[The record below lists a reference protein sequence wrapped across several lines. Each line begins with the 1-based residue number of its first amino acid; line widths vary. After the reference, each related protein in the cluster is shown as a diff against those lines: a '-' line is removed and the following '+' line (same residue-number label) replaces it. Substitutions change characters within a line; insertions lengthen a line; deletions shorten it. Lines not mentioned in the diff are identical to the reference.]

1 MVDHFLRDLAIVM
14 VVAAITTVVCH
25 RLRLPVVL
33 GYLLA
38 GFLVGPRT
46 PPRLVADE
54 ATIQTLSSLGVILLM
69 FGIGLHFRLR
79 RVIALL
85 PTAGLTAL
93 VELSLMLALGYAA
106 GQLLGWSPVA
116 SLFAGG
122 VVAISSTMILAK
134 VYEEDRPPREFQ
146 EFLYA
151 VLVFED
157 VVAVLLLTVLAAI
170 GAGGALSGA
179 MVARLAAGLGV
190 VLFAMLA
197 GGMLVVPRALRAV
210 ARLLRPETTLVA
222 GIGLSFG
229 MAALAESAGFSVA
242 LGAFLAGCLV
252 AEAGVGQQMEREIR
266 PVRDMFAAIFF
277 VAVGMQ
283 FDLAAF
289 LAHWPLV
296 IGFTLIV
303 LLGKFTGVT
312 LGAFL
317 AGRGVQGAVL
327 TGVSMAQIGEFA
339 FIIAAVGL
347 ETGAMPPELYA
358 VAIAV
363 SAITALTT
371 PWFVRGSGPL
381 AQYVDRKLPHPLQ
394 TFASL
399 YGSWMETLRRTS
411 RAETP
416 GRRVRRAIRLLLLDA
431 GAVLAV
437 TLGYALLRERI
448 IERLTSWLGFPEALA
463 RAVPVL
469 VVLALLAPFV
479 VGIVAVAK
487 RLGLELAGIA
497 LPSPGPGRVDNAIAP
512 RRLLAITL
520 QITTVLL
527 LGIPL
532 VMVTQAYLPALPAVV
547 VLLGVL
553 ALLGFGFRR
562 SARDLQGHLRAGAE
576 VVVAA
581 LAKQSANEQAG
592 VTVARRLLPGL
603 GDFTALRIVE
613 GSPADGRT
621 LGELNLRGRTG
632 ATIVALLRGDQRIA
646 FPEAGERLQSG
657 DLVALTGSHD
667 AIDAAEEAL
676 AGGQALGTE
685 GER

>member
-1 MVDHFLRDLAIVM
+1 
-14 VVAAITTVVCH
+14 VVFH

-54 ATIQTLSSLGVILLM
+54 ATIHALSSLGVILLM
-69 FGIGLHFRLR
+69 FGVGLQIRLR
-79 RVIALL
+79 RIIALV

-93 VELSLMLALGYAA
+93 VELSLMMALGYAA
-106 GQLLGWSPVA
+106 GHLLGWGPVA
-116 SLFAGG
+116 SFFAGG
-122 VVAISSTMILAK
+122 VVAISSTMIVTK
-134 VYEEDRPPREFQ
+134 VYEDQPPARDFL

-157 VVAVLLLTVLAAI
+157 LAAVLLLTVLTAV
-170 GAGGALSGA
+170 GSGGVLTGS
-179 MVARLAAGLGV
+179 MVARLVASLAV
-190 VLFAMLA
+190 VLMVMLA

-210 ARLLRPETTLVA
+210 AGLLRPETTLVA
-222 GIGLSFG
+222 GIGLCFG

-252 AEAGVGQQMEREIR
+252 AEGGVGRQVEREVR
-266 PVRDMFAAIFF
+266 PVRDLFAAIFF

-283 FDLAAF
+283 FDLASL
-289 LAHWPLV
+289 LASWPLV

-303 LLGKFTGVT
+303 TLGKMTGVT

-317 AGRGVQGAVL
+317 AGRGVKGAVQ
-327 TGVSMAQIGEFA
+327 TAMSMAQIGEFG
-339 FIIAAVGL
+339 FIIAVVGL
-347 ETGAMPPELYA
+347 ETHAVPPGLYA

-363 SAITALTT
+363 SATTAFTT
-371 PWFVRGSGPL
+371 PLLVRWSGPL
-381 AQYVDRKLPHPLQ
+381 ANLIDRKLPHPIQ

-399 YGSWMETLRRTS
+399 YGSWMETLRHTP

-416 GRRVRRAIRLLLLDA
+416 GRRVRRALRLLLLDA
-431 GAVLAV
+431 GVVLAI
-437 TLGYALLRERI
+437 TLTYAILRERI
-448 IERLTSWLGFPEALA
+448 LTLFTAGIGIPLGMA
-463 RAVPVL
+463 RGIVGV
-469 VVLALLAPFV
+469 VVLGLSSPFV
-479 VGIVAVAK
+479 IGIVAVAR

-497 LPSPGPGRVDNAIAP
+497 MPSPGPGKVDNAIAP
-512 RRLLAITL
+512 RQLLAITL

-532 VMVTQAYLPALPAVV
+532 VVAIQAFLPALSAVV
-547 VLLGVL
+547 VLVAVL
-553 ALLGFGFRR
+553 ALLGLGFWN
-562 SARDLQGHLRAGAE
+562 SARDLQGHLRAGAQ

-581 LAKQSANEQAG
+581 LAKQSASEQPS
-592 VTVARRLLPGL
+592 VDLARRLLPGL
-603 GDFTALRIVE
+603 GDFTALRIAE
-613 GSPADGRT
+613 GSSVDGRT

-632 ATIVALLRGDQRIA
+632 ATIVALLRGDERIA
-646 FPEAGERLQSG
+646 FPEAAERLQGG

-667 AIDAAEEAL
+667 AIEAAEATL
-676 AGGQALGTE
+676 RQGAGAAVNSEQ
-685 GER
+685 